1 MFFNTCIWSHW
12 YFHNWAIFALCRIC
26 GWNWSKFC
34 EQFLKFAS
42 VSGTLRQ
49 ELANTLIESLK
60 SFDTALAYLR
70 GQGYNGETSMSGK
83 FKGAQSITCSLFLEA
98 LYAHWAFLA
107 LNLTVGNATD
117 VQILRNSIG
126 VLKKIC
132 GFLNTPKNK
141 MFAKMI
147 SVHVA
152 ESVKQN
158 W

>member
-1 MFFNTCIWSHW
+1 
-12 YFHNWAIFALCRIC
+12 
-26 GWNWSKFC
+26 
-34 EQFLKFAS
+34 
-42 VSGTLRQ
+42 
-49 ELANTLIESLK
+49 
-60 SFDTALAYLR
+60 
-70 GQGYNGETSMSGK
+70 
-83 FKGAQSITCSLFLEA
+83 
-98 LYAHWAFLA
+98 
-107 LNLTVGNATD
+107 LTVGNATD